1 MSPNDMV
8 FPNEGDVHPRRVKKQ
23 FSYGAVFNALAIVVS
38 ALLLSTRPSPSSP
51 PYVTK

>member
-23 FSYGAVFNALAIVVS
+23 FSYGADDESVS
-38 ALLLSTRPSPSSP
+38 LNPVEKFCTTFLTRSP
-51 PYVTK
+51 